1 MRQEVRFTDNSVET
15 QNEVL
20 AALQEIAADNSKL
33 VDEKGNQTIGFQLSF
48 GYISFDGQWGLV
60 RGDEDDVLALSEK
73 FPALTFTLI
82 RDFQREVTTTI
93 EDLAGRY
100 SRIDIKDGS
109 ILGVFQPANITWVQ
123 V

>member
-1 MRQEVRFTDNSVET
+1 MRQELHFTDNSVET

-20 AALQEIAADNSKL
+20 SALKAIAEDNSKRI
-33 VDEKGNQTIGFQLSF
+33 DEKGNETIGFQRSF
-48 GYISFDGQWGLV
+48 GYISFEGQWGLS
-60 RGDEDDVLALSEK
+60 RGDEDDVIALSEK
-73 FPALTFTLI
+73 FPTLTFTLI

-100 SRIDIKDGS
+100 SRLDIKDGS
-109 ILGVFQPANITWVQ
+109 LVGVFQPSNITWVQ

>member
-1 MRQEVRFTDNSVET
+1 MRQELHFTENTVET

-20 AALQEIAADNSKL
+20 AALQAIAEDNSKR
-33 VDEKGNQTIGFQLSF
+33 VDDKGNETIGFQRSF
-48 GYISFDGQWGLV
+48 GYISFEGQWGLV

-73 FPALTFTLI
+73 FPTLKFTLI

-100 SRIDIKDGS
+100 SRLDIQNGS
-109 ILGVFQPANITWVQ
+109 LIGVFQPANITWVQ